1 MRRVTLG
8 ESLTRSSSGETR
20 RCAAFGGLLGS
31 THHLAKPGPLPILP
45 PKRINGIPGPG
56 SWLIVAHLHAPT
68 KQGKTGDDNRLPFA
82 LLATLLV
89 LALVLLLIAVFLVV
103 RRWL

>member
-1 MRRVTLG
+1 MG
-8 ESLTRSSSGETR
+8 S
-20 RCAAFGGLLGS
+20 LLGS
-31 THHLAKPGPLPILP
+31 ANLSCQPGPVPFLP
-45 PKRINGIPGPG
+45 PTRINGIPGPG

>member
-1 MRRVTLG
+1 
-8 ESLTRSSSGETR
+8 
-20 RCAAFGGLLGS
+20 
-31 THHLAKPGPLPILP
+31 
-45 PKRINGIPGPG
+45 
-56 SWLIVAHLHAPT
+56 LHAPT